1 MDKELNR
8 LLEQIMDSVSGLNK
22 QASNE
27 EKQKILDD
35 INNALYIDPVD
46 VSILIWKGFYHEAL
60 EEYDQAIEVY
70 EQVLQIEPNNEIAK
84 DSLKNCNEFKKWDL
98 EDAKVTKE
106 FSPEDYTKTSTSF
119 STSNSN
125 NLKWLNVY
133 SIVAIKILLLGV
145 IIYAFFQPLIF
156 GYTDTQLP
164 KSYRIQEYNPQQLTI
179 NKPSDYNGKSKAEVL
194 NLRKKFVQT
203 SLFNKQDYEPDESTL
218 GQIQDGKPW
227 WGINQIVCSEYNN
240 PKFNKTEGLSAV
252 SKHLNNPNMLVGTVF
267 PFNFY
272 KEYDSI
278 GYCTAN
284 YSKTFPKKMEY
295 IKDKNLIIAT
305 YDMDKRILKSYIN
318 WNGRRRHYFLN
329 LTGLNAKDLGYKYG
343 YAIDLKNIEMTE
355 PVNISTD
362 IHMFRDFVHVGA
374 SCGVPGGCNNISPHQ
389 TELDYRLLHLPA
401 EMTIKLWKEK
411 PMNPYMKADVYYRI
425 RFEKI

>member
-1 MDKELNR
+1 MDKELSEII
-8 LLEQIMDSVSGLNK
+8 EQIENRVTELNK
-22 QASNE
+22 QSSNE

-35 INNALYIDPVD
+35 IDNALYIDPVN

-60 EEYDQAIEVY
+60 EEYDQAIETF

-84 DSLKNCNEFKKWDL
+84 DSLKNCNEFKKWAL
-98 EDAKVTKE
+98 EDVTKE
-106 FSPEDYTKTSTSF
+106 FSPEDYIKTSASS

-133 SIVAIKILLLGV
+133 SIVALKILLLGV

-179 NKPSDYNGKSKAEVL
+179 NKPSDYNGKSKAEVFSI
-194 NLRKKFVQT
+194 RKKFVQT
-203 SLFNKQDYEPDESTL
+203 SLFNKPDYEPDDNTF
-218 GQIQDGKPW
+218 GQIEDGKPW

-240 PKFNKTEGLSAV
+240 PNFNKTAGVSAV
-252 SKHLNNPNMLVGTVF
+252 SKHMNNPNILVGTVF
-267 PFNFY
+267 PFNFF

-278 GYCTAN
+278 GYCTAE
-284 YSKTFPKKMEY
+284 YAKTFPKKMEY

-305 YDMDKRILKSYIN
+305 YDMDKRILNSFIN
-318 WNGRRRHYFLN
+318 WRGRRRHYFLN

-343 YAIDLKNIEMTE
+343 YAFDLSLIHISE
-355 PVNISTD
+355 PT
-362 IHMFRDFVHVGA
+362 R
-374 SCGVPGGCNNISPHQ
+374 P
-389 TELDYRLLHLPA
+389 
-401 EMTIKLWKEK
+401 
-411 PMNPYMKADVYYRI
+411 
-425 RFEKI
+425 